1 MNCKFCNNF
10 IPDDAK
16 ICSICGKSV
25 EEEAIVKV
33 EAAETAVAPSA
44 PESATPEKEKTYKKK
59 SLKLPIIIILISV
72 AAFIGIYV
80 FGGAGKL
87 AALIDGSKTDST
99 VSSSDQS
106 GLVDTDNEKIDLGES
121 TDDTVKNNA
130 SDDVSGNVLVN
141 VASNGVA
148 ALIGVSGIALFGKR
162 VSGNRKA
169 KKQGN

>member
-16 ICSICGKSV
+16 ICPICGKSADEEVVAKAEPV
-25 EEEAIVKV
+25 ETVPALSSPEA
-33 EAAETAVAPSA
+33 EAPK
-44 PESATPEKEKTYKKK
+44 KEKTYKKK
-59 SLKLPIIIILISV
+59 SLKLPVIIILISV
-72 AAFIGIYV
+72 AAFIGLYA
-80 FGGAGKL
+80 FGGLGKL
-87 AALIDGSKTDST
+87 SALIDGSKTDSA

-106 GLVDTDNEKIDLGES
+106 GLVDTDNEEINLGQS
-121 TDDTVKNNA
+121 TDDTVKTNA
-130 SDDVSGNVLVN
+130 TDDISGNVLVS